1 MAYLAAGLLIWIG
14 IHLFPSLLPR
24 QRRRLMERLGLAYQG
39 LFSLAILAGL
49 GLMIHGWRAAEPVF
63 LYAPSPGFRLPAIGL
78 IVIGFI
84 LLAAANFPRTRVKRI
99 LRHPQLTGV
108 LLWALAHLLLN
119 GDSRSLL
126 LFAGIAL
133 WSAVSI
139 FSISRR
145 DGPWHRPEPGPWWH
159 ELAIVAAGLA
169 VAALAAYFH
178 AYLSGVALIARGG

>member
-1 MAYLAAGLLIWIG
+1 MAAMATGLLLWVLV
-14 IHLFPSLLPR
+14 HLFPSLLP
-24 QRRRLMERLGLAYQG
+24 QTRRRLIDRLGFAYQG

-49 GLMIHGWRAAEPVF
+49 GLMIYGWRNAEPAFV
-63 LYAPSPGFRLPAIGL
+63 YVPSPEFRTPAIGL
-78 IVIGFI
+78 IAIGFI
-84 LLAAANFPRTRVKRI
+84 LMAAANFPATRVKRV

-126 LFAGIAL
+126 LFSGLAL

-145 DGPWHRPEPGPWWH
+145 DGPWIRPAAGPWWH
-159 ELAIVAAGLA
+159 EIAIVVGGLA
-169 VAALAAYFH
+169 VAALAAWFH
-178 AYLSGVALIARGG
+178 AYLSGVALLA

>member
-1 MAYLAAGLLIWIG
+1 MTALATGLSIWIVV
-14 IHLFPSLLPR
+14 HLLPSLLPR
-24 QRRRLMERLGLAYQG
+24 QRRWLMQRLGLGYQG
-39 LFSLAILAGL
+39 LFSLVILAGL
-49 GLMIHGWRAAEPVF
+49 GLMIYGWRHAEPAFV
-63 LYAPSPGFRLPAIGL
+63 YAPSPGLRPLAIGL

-84 LLAAANFPRTRVKRI
+84 LLAAANFPATRVKRV

-126 LFAGIAL
+126 LFAGLAL

-145 DGPWHRPEPGPWWH
+145 EGPWVRPAPGPWWH
-159 ELAIVAAGLA
+159 EAAIVAAGLA
-169 VAALAAYFH
+169 LAALAAWFH
-178 AYLSGVALIARGG
+178 VYLSGVALSA

>member
-1 MAYLAAGLLIWIG
+1 MTWLGIGLLVWVLV
-14 IHLFPSLLPR
+14 HLFPSLLPR
-24 QRRRLMERLGLAYQG
+24 QRQALMQRLGIAYQG

-49 GLMIHGWRAAEPVF
+49 GLMIYGWRHAEPAF

-78 IVIGFI
+78 ITLGFI
-84 LLAAANFPRTRVKRI
+84 LMAAANFPATRVKRV

-126 LFAGIAL
+126 LFSAIAL

-145 DGPWHRPEPGPWWH
+145 DGPWIRPEPGPWWH
-159 ELAIVAAGLA
+159 EFAIVAAGLA
-169 VAALAAYFH
+169 VAALAFYFH
-178 AYLSGVALIARGG
+178 AYLSGVALIA